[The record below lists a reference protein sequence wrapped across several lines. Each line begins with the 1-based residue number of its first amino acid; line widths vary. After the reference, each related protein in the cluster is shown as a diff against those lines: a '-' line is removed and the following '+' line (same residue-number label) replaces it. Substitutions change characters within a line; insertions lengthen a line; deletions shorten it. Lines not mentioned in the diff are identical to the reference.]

1 MADLHC
7 SRWDLAEVQDTACLG
22 LWAGEEALD
31 LLRNDRQKTFYINDL
46 DGNRIELCTK
56 SGFGVLV

>member
-1 MADLHC
+1 MVDLHC

-22 LWAGEEALD
+22 LCAGEEASD
-31 LLRNDRQKTFYINDL
+31 LLRNDGQKIFYINDL

-56 SGFGVLV
+56 TGFGVLV